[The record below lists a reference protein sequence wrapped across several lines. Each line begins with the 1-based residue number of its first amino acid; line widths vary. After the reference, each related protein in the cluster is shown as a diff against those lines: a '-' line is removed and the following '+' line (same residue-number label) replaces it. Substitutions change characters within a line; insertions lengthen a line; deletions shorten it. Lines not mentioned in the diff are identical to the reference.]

1 MQKTLPQQSKKR
13 ARLLFMGKQPSSLS
27 VDEALSLE
35 LLAFIA
41 SKEPLLET
49 LRQFPQ
55 LDRAA
60 VEHCL
65 TQAITSLGHKPQ
77 VAAVGSSPG
86 IVNFSRIRVY
96 SDGAARGNPGPAG
109 AGAVLVEPSG
119 EVVDR
124 LGKFLGT
131 QTNNFAE
138 YTGLLLGLKRAL
150 ELGVKEVEVFA
161 DSELMIRQLGG
172 RYQVKSPS
180 LRPLFE
186 EALKLLNG
194 FERVKLMHVPR
205 EMNRAADEMSNKAI
219 DERL

>member
-1 MQKTLPQQSKKR
+1 
-13 ARLLFMGKQPSSLS
+13 MGKQSSPPAI
-27 VDEALSLE
+27 DDALCASILR
-35 LLAFIA
+35 FIA
-41 SKEPLLET
+41 REEPLKSTFET
-49 LRQFPQ
+49 FPQ
-55 LDRAA
+55 VNRETIVSWLERAA
-60 VEHCL
+60 NTL
-65 TQAITSLGHKPQ
+65 TGHTAPLTPPPKT
-77 VAAVGSSPG
+77 AS
-86 IVNFSRIRVY
+86 FSRIRVY

-131 QTNNFAE
+131 QTNNYAE
-138 YTGLLLGLKRAL
+138 YQGLLIGLTRAI

-172 RYQVKSPS
+172 RYQVKSAS

-186 EALKLLNG
+186 EALRLLNG

-205 EMNRAADEMSNKAI
+205 EMNRAADEMSNRAI